1 MKGQWTMFSFCQG
14 KYSSTNFLFNIHIL
28 LWPCLSSHGCKA
40 CLKVS
45 SFCTVLTDWKLVTNG
60 LSRPMTPYCSLLSLL
75 RCNTCNRVNNRLILS
90 STSPSLLLDLEDI
103 RFPHSQCNSSP
114 TLPRKTLLKLLSIIF
129 GCSLIS
135 VKWNDIADDYCV
147 GFFHF

>member
-14 KYSSTNFLFNIHIL
+14 KCSSTNCLFNIQIL

-40 CLKVS
+40 CLKTS
-45 SFCTVLTDWKLVTNG
+45 SFRTILPEWKLVTNG
-60 LSRPMTPYCSLLSLL
+60 LSRPMTLYCSLLSLL
-75 RCNTCNRVNNRLILS
+75 RCNTCNRVNNRSIFS

-103 RFPHSQCNSSP
+103 RFPPSQCISSP

-135 VKWNDIADDYCV
+135 VKCNDIAHDHCV